1 MAKKVKPTA
10 IQTTTISESASTA
23 EIPTIQ
29 AKPTMTDNDG
39 NLSRLPEPVYGSKTV
54 IEEANSRLEELN
66 RTTEENANL
75 FKANTE
81 LTETL
86 AKYISEIKS
95 LKDELNE
102 CKKNVMSADDKKS
115 LTEFNE
121 LKSKIS
127 SLEKLNKTLQD
138 ENDNYLMK
146 ISELTFENAKMN
158 AKMNSE
164 TERSNSPIS
173 NTQQPQLTPSH
184 SQMRNPFGFAH
195 PNNNGY
201 DSWN

>member
-10 IQTTTISESASTA
+10 IQTTTISESASAA
-23 EIPTIQ
+23 EIPTIH
-29 AKPTMTDNDG
+29 AKPTMTDEDG
-39 NLSRLPEPVYGSKTV
+39 NLARLPEPVAGSKTV

-86 AKYISEIKS
+86 ATYIAEIKS
-95 LKDELNE
+95 LKAELAE
-102 CKKNVMSADDKKS
+102 CKKNVMSADDKRS
-115 LTEFNE
+115 LTEVNE
-121 LKSKIS
+121 LKSKIA
-127 SLEKLNKTLQD
+127 SLEKSNKALQD

-146 ISELTFENAKMN
+146 ISELTFENAKMT
-158 AKMNSE
+158 AKMQNANPAAPSD
-164 TERSNSPIS
+164 
-173 NTQQPQLTPSH
+173 QQSQFTPSH
-184 SQMRNPFGFAH
+184 SQMRNQFGFAR